1 MKGTVIIL
9 NGIKY
14 FIVSTI
20 VLLSTAFVLTSCG
33 GDDSKDMTGSD
44 TVTAGSE
51 DNSEITSDTEN
62 TNGSADETQT
72 ATGTVQP
79 DPDPEGADNTWAM
92 FLVNEQNPLPRG
104 YDTAIETEL
113 VQTTYRDYYMD
124 SRMAQYM
131 RDMIDAAANDGID
144 LIVSSAFRDF
154 QYQRDNFDNSVKYRM
169 DEGMS
174 YAEAYADTLL
184 AVQRPGQSEH
194 NAGLA
199 ADILSNEYQSMDDD
213 GFENTEAFAWLSEHA
228 EDYGFVLRYPKGKTD
243 VTNIIYEP
251 WHYRFVGVY
260 YAKDMNAKG
269 MCMEE
274 YFADKGWLNS
284 DGTANQHTVYDR
296 NSDMKLSEYTYTT
309 ENVDAMYSE
318 DENNSEEENN

>member
-1 MKGTVIIL
+1 
-9 NGIKY
+9 
-14 FIVSTI
+14 
-20 VLLSTAFVLTSCG
+20 
-33 GDDSKDMTGSD
+33 
-44 TVTAGSE
+44 
-51 DNSEITSDTEN
+51 
-62 TNGSADETQT
+62 
-72 ATGTVQP
+72 
-79 DPDPEGADNTWAM
+79 M

-296 NSDMKLSEYTYTT
+296 NSDMELSEYTYTT